1 MARQP
6 IFQLNEHVLASSSMA
21 ATVTSAVIDLSE
33 VIGYAVHSIFT
44 GAPVGSI
51 STQASNDGTN
61 FVEVDAHAVA
71 AAGQYLLNIPRSHYR
86 YIKVSYI
93 RTSGTGTLDTYVS
106 GKNS

>member
-6 IFQLNEHVLASSSMA
+6 IFQLNEHVLNSSSMA
-21 ATVTSAVIDLSE
+21 ATVTSTIVDLSE

-51 STQASNDGTN
+51 STQASNDGIN
-61 FVEVDAHAVA
+61 FVEVDTHAVS
-71 AAGQYLLNIPRSHYR
+71 AAGQYMLNIPRSHYR
-86 YIKVSYI
+86 YVKISYI
-93 RTSGTGTLDTYVS
+93 RTSGTGVLNTFIS